1 MQEQLEAA
9 LELTRQQLGQTT
21 REAAAPGRAWGHQRL
36 LQDRLVSVRA
46 ALCHL
51 TQVSV
56 WEGAYLLGD
65 PRTLQVVTKGNF
77 PPKTLGKVVL
87 ETPLRLKP
95 MILPVLEGAAQAAK
109 KQQYLI

>member
-9 LELTRQQLGQTT
+9 LELTRQQLGQPT
-21 REAAAPGRAWGHQRL
+21 RGAAAPGRAWGHQRH

-56 WEGAYLLGD
+56 RERTCLLGD

-77 PPKTLGKVVL
+77 PPKALGKAVL
-87 ETPLRLKP
+87 ETPPLFETNDLDSPR
-95 MILPVLEGAAQAAK
+95 G
-109 KQQYLI
+109 

>member
-1 MQEQLEAA
+1 M
-9 LELTRQQLGQTT
+9 
-21 REAAAPGRAWGHQRL
+21 
-36 LQDRLVSVRA
+36 
-46 ALCHL
+46 
-51 TQVSV
+51 
-56 WEGAYLLGD
+56 
-65 PRTLQVVTKGNF
+65 VTKGNF

>member
-21 REAAAPGRAWGHQRL
+21 REAAAPGRAWGRQRL

-51 TQVSV
+51 TQVNI
-56 WEGAYLLGD
+56 WEGAYLQGD
-65 PRTLQVVTKGNF
+65 PRILQVVTKGNL
-77 PPKTLGKVVL
+77 PPKALGKVVL
-87 ETPLRLKP
+87 ENPPNFKP
-95 MILPVLEGAAQAAK
+95 MILTFLEGEGQAAK
-109 KQQYLI
+109 KQ